1 MEQLVI
7 EGSRKLEGEIDS
19 QGSKNSALPILAATV
34 LVKGKCV
41 LHKCP
46 KLTDVDAAI
55 KILEYLGCKV
65 KREGDTLFV
74 DSTVIDRFDVPEK
87 LMHEMRSSIVF
98 LGPLLGRTGMAQLS
112 APGGC
117 EIGLRPIDLHIK
129 SVKRFGVEIEEAH
142 AKINC
147 KVVKK
152 LKSCETVLSFPSV
165 GATENA
171 MLTACLAE
179 GTSVIVNSARE
190 PEIEDLADFLNKC
203 GAKINGA
210 GTGKI
215 IIEGVK
221 ELHGCEH
228 TVIPDRIMVSTYLAC
243 CAVTGGEI
251 RINNVCYDH
260 ISPTLNVFTQSGCK
274 IMKQNN
280 GVILK
285 SSGKLKS
292 LGTVRTMPYP
302 GFPTDFQAPSMAM
315 ACVADGASVIIEN
328 IFESRFKHASELVRM
343 GANIKV
349 EGRVSVVEGV
359 KKLMGA
365 NVTST
370 DLRGGSALVVAGL
383 CAEGITVLRDLSH
396 IDRGCED
403 FSQTLNRLGAKIRR
417 EQIPDGERQ
426 KT

>member
-7 EGSRKLEGEIDS
+7 EKSKNLRGEIDS

-34 LVKGKCV
+34 IVRGKSV
-41 LHKCP
+41 IHKCP
-46 KLTDVDAAI
+46 HLTDVEAAI
-55 KILEYLGCKV
+55 KILRYLGCKV
-65 KREGDTLFV
+65 EWQDDALVV
-74 DSTVIDRFDVPEK
+74 DSETVNRCDIPED

-98 LGPLLGRTGMAQLS
+98 LGPLLGRCGKAELS

-129 SVKRFGVEIEEAH
+129 SVKRFGVEINEGFG
-142 AKINC
+142 KISCRANG
-147 KVVKK
+147 K
-152 LKSCETVLSFPSV
+152 LKGCETVLSFPSV

-179 GTSVIVNSARE
+179 GTSVIFNSARE

-203 GAKINGA
+203 GAKISGA

-215 IIEGVK
+215 VVEGVK
-221 ELHGCEH
+221 RLSGCEH
-228 TVIPDRIMVSTYLAC
+228 TVIPDRIMISTYLAC

-251 RINNVCYDH
+251 KINNVFCDH
-260 ISPTLNVFTQSGCK
+260 ISPTFNVFVQSGCEL
-274 IMKQNN
+274 ICRQNSVTVKSN
-280 GVILK
+280 GELK
-285 SSGKLKS
+285 PI
-292 LGTVRTMPYP
+292 GTVRTMPYP

-315 ACVADGASVIIEN
+315 ACVANGTSVIVEN
-328 IFESRFKHASELVRM
+328 IFESRFKHACELIRM

-349 EGRVSVVEGV
+349 EGRVSVIEGV
-359 KKLMGA
+359 KELTGA

-383 CAEGITVLRDLSH
+383 CAQGQTVVRNLSH
-396 IDRGCED
+396 IDRGCEK
-403 FSQTLNRLGAKIRR
+403 FSETLNSLGARIRR
-417 EQIPDGERQ
+417 EQTPDEKGQ